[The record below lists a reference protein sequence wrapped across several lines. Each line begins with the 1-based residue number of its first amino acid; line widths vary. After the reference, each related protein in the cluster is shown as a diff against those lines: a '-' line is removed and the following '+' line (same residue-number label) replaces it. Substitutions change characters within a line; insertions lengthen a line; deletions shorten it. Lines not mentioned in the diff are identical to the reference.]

1 MTHARNCCKHT
12 KIKVKEGA
20 EREKQEE
27 KRQITVTFNKH
38 TRPQRGC
45 LTHDTLF
52 VWPALW
58 QLKQIAFSLHEAH
71 TPGRGKGVQGGKLV
85 H

>member
-1 MTHARNCCKHT
+1 MTHARKEF
-12 KIKVKEGA
+12 IVKEGA

-58 QLKQIAFSLHEAH
+58 QLKQIAFSLHEAQAH
-71 TPGRGKGVQGGKLV
+71 PAGEGGAGG
-85 H
+85 